1 MQLIYMIIIN
11 VRLVRPSDC
20 VIRKQT
26 IQFDSDDR
34 INRVISKLEITDV
47 QSAVFT
53 GHYLDRV
60 VAIFPEMKNNIVNGS
75 LTLRA
80 YTAYD
85 AILTLFG
92 VKRRLTFKQRKENLD
107 ELQRELFYAKT
118 IHPLDRPTLT

>member
-1 MQLIYMIIIN
+1 MIIIN

-34 INRVISKLEITDV
+34 INRVISKLEIADV

-53 GHYLDRV
+53 GQELDRV
-60 VAIFPEMKNNIVNGS
+60 VAIFPEMKKNIVNGS